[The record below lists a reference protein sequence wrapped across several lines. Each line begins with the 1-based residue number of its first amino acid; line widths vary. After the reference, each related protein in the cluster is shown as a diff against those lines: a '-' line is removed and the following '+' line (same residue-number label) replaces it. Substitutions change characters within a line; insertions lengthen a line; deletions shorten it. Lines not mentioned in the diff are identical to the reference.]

1 MNKPRRLSVPG
12 VILSLS
18 MLSFIGVANADGEVE
33 VTGGDSMD
41 EVIEYVPPGRSSGHK
56 DMAPLWDYKDAKL
69 QQRLNRAV
77 QALGLKGAAS
87 SGSLA
92 VALVDIT
99 SVSRPR
105 VAVINGDR
113 MMYAAS
119 LPKIAILLAVFEKIN
134 EGGLSL
140 DRETEQQLL
149 GMIRRSD
156 NRDSTALIHKV
167 GKPYLNQVLTSDR
180 YKLYNPKYDGGLW
193 VGKDYGKGGLWKRDP
208 LHNLS
213 HGATAMQV
221 ARFYYLLETGQLV
234 NPRAS
239 RQMKE
244 ILGHSAISH
253 KFIRGLQFIRPEAE
267 TFRKSGSWSQFHSD
281 SAIVERDGARYIAVA
296 LAKDSR
302 GGSWLVDLIVAMDLV
317 VR

>member
-1 MNKPRRLSVPG
+1 MSLFRPFVPG
-12 VILSLS
+12 VCFLLLLLSPVP
-18 MLSFIGVANADGEVE
+18 GHADGMV
-33 VTGGDSMD
+33 GGDSMD
-41 EVIEYVPPGRSSGHK
+41 GVIEYVPPPGKAKTQSSRDK
-56 DMAPLWDYKDAKL
+56 APLWDYKNRKL
-69 QQRLNRAV
+69 QRRLEKAIK
-77 QALGLKGAAS
+77 ALGLWKAS
-87 SGSLA
+87 RSGSLA

-99 SVSRPR
+99 NLHRPR
-105 VAVINGDR
+105 VASLNGDR

-119 LPKIAILLAVFEKIN
+119 LPKIAILLAVFEKIAD
-134 EGGLSL
+134 GDLRL
-140 DRETEQQLL
+140 DHETEQQLL
-149 GMIRRSD
+149 RMIRRSN

-167 GKPYLNQVLTSDR
+167 GKPYLNKVLSSDR
-180 YKLYNPKYDGGLW
+180 YKLYNPKRNGGLW
-193 VGKDYGKGGLWKRDP
+193 VGKDYGKHGLWKRDP

-221 ARFYYLLETGQLV
+221 ARFYYLLETGELV
-234 NPRAS
+234 SSGAS
-239 RQMKE
+239 RKMKE
-244 ILGHSAISH
+244 ILGHSAITH

-296 LAKDSR
+296 LAKNPK